1 MMKRFATTAASN
13 RCMAA
18 ACSPARISTRLDTAL
33 LLAVPICVGR
43 LRAAA

>member
-18 ACSPARISTRLDTAL
+18 ACSSARISTRLDTAMI
-33 LLAVPICVGR
+33 LAVSICVVR
-43 LRAAA
+43 LCAAA